1 MLLNVTI
8 FIWYGAICPW
18 DSFATTKVVPLYRL
32 VPLGLLVLLLR
43 RAPSILGLHKKIP
56 QIEDIR
62 QAIFMGFFGPIG
74 CSAIF
79 YLYITIK
86 FIKTLSPDGGSTP
99 RHDVENL
106 EEAVNLIVWFLVVT
120 SIVSGS
126 IFLN

>member
-8 FIWYGAICPW
+8 FMWYGAICPW
-18 DSFATTKVVPLYRL
+18 DSFAVSKIVPLYRL
-32 VPLGLLVLLLR
+32 IPLGLLVLLLR
-43 RAPSILGLHKKIP
+43 RAPFIIGIHKKIP

-79 YLYITIK
+79 YLYVTLR
-86 FIKTLSPDGGSTP
+86 FIKTLSPDGGATP
-99 RHDVENL
+99 RSDVKNL

-120 SIVSGS
+120 SVVSCS
-126 IFLN
+126 ISPS